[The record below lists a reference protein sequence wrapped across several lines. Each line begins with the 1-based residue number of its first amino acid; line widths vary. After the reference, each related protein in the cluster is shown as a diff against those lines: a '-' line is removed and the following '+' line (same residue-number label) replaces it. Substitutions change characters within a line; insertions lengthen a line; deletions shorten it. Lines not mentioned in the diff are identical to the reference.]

1 MGATLE
7 SRCWG
12 DGPEG
17 RVRTGVDWEEEEDR
31 AWADW
36 CLGVLWGGALLG
48 RATAESAGRGEGGR
62 QSLGVVR
69 SIKVQGISASLPPLR
84 PTAQP
89 FRG

>member
-12 DGPEG
+12 DGPEE

-48 RATAESAGRGEGGR
+48 CFCRVSGEGRRRKAEFRCG
-62 QSLGVVR
+62 QEHKSPGYLSFLPTTTGPQHNLR
-69 SIKVQGISASLPPLR
+69 S
-84 PTAQP
+84 
-89 FRG
+89 